1 MGPSFIVIFNQ
12 KENKMAVSSKR
23 YKVDTPKVVDV
34 NVQPA
39 PETTPFSGVKYDN
52 SYRNNV
58 DTSYYE
64 GAINKY
70 KDYAEKN
77 RATQLGQA
85 KEARTGALKQAYLTK
100 AQNERQLRDNLAQS
114 GIRGGASETAMMGLA
129 NQYGQARNSANTD
142 YRNSVNSINQA
153 IDQNIFDYTN
163 DMESRAE
170 EYRQN
175 MANAQWQA
183 AREDYANQWQ
193 AEENRNWNVWNAQ
206 NEANATNAAAQNSA
220 EIARANA
227 QTEAN
232 ANAMNVRREDL
243 ARVTT
248 DWANHYIGYKTK
260 TIKDKIK
267 NLDKKIKNATGAQK
281 QLLIAQ
287 RSGLEQALANKHQEK
302 VDKEK

>member
-1 MGPSFIVIFNQ
+1 
-12 KENKMAVSSKR
+12 MAVSSRK
-23 YKVDTPKVVDV
+23 YKVVTPEVAEVS
-34 NVQPA
+34 VQQA
-39 PETTPFSGVKYDN
+39 PETTPYAGVKFN
-52 SYRNNV
+52 NNYRNNV
-58 DTSYYE
+58 DTSYYK
-64 GAINKY
+64 GAIDRY
-70 KDYAEKN
+70 REYAEKN

-85 KEARTGALKQAYLTK
+85 DETRKASLKQAYLTR

-129 NQYGQARNSANTD
+129 NQYGQARNAANTD

-153 IDQNIFDYTN
+153 IDQNIFDYTT
-163 DMESRAE
+163 DAEARAE

-183 AREDYANQWQ
+183 DREDYSNQWQ

-206 NEANATNAAAQNSA
+206 NEANATNVAARNNAA
-220 EIARANA
+220 IAAANA

-232 ANAMNVRREDL
+232 ANAMNARREDL

-248 DWANHYIGYKTK
+248 DWANHYIGYKTS
-260 TIKDKIK
+260 TIKNKIK
-267 NLDKKIKNATGAQK
+267 NLDKKIKNATGARK
-281 QLLIAQ
+281 DLLIAQ

-302 VDKEK
+302 VNK